1 MQPSFFDQDRV
12 LSKLDKLTDPL
23 LKIDEIVNW
32 EGFRLTLEAIRPQ
45 YDKQKGGRPPLDV
58 VLMFKMIFLRHY
70 YDLSLKQAEYQV
82 LDRLSFRRFLGLQLE
97 DSVPDTNT
105 VWVYEERLVEA
116 NLIKPLFEDLM
127 LQIENAGYLPRGG
140 QIIDA
145 TIVEA
150 PVRKKHP
157 DDDDKGGKGGKG
169 SKNASSDK
177 APLSPA
183 QERQR
188 NKDAHWTK
196 KHGTSYFGFKDHINV
211 DNKHKLI
218 RCWEVTPANRYDG
231 HLLNDL
237 LDANNSSAD
246 VYADGA
252 YRSAENEQKLS
263 DREFRSQINRPKPK
277 NKAMPKHIGHANQ
290 RKSKTRARVE
300 HVCGGVKQGS
310 TKHFIKCIGL
320 PRATLRVGMKN
331 MAYNIKRFSHLLTH
345 VAPVHRTA

>member
-1 MQPSFFDQDRV
+1 MNMQPSFFDQDRV
-12 LSKLDKLTDPL
+12 LSKLDKLNDPL

-32 EGFRLTLEAIRPQ
+32 EGFRLTLEEIRPQ

-97 DSVPDTNT
+97 DPVPDTNT
-105 VWVYEERLVEA
+105 VWVYEERLVDSK
-116 NLIKPLFEDLM
+116 LIKPLFEDLM

-150 PVRKKHP
+150 PVRKKR
-157 DDDDKGGKGGKG
+157 DDDDNDNGPSG
-169 SKNASSDK
+169 SV
-177 APLSPA
+177 LTPA
-183 QERQR
+183 QKRQR

-196 KHGTSYFGFKDHINV
+196 KHGKSYFGYKDHINV

-218 RCWEVTPANRYDG
+218 RCWEVTPANRHDG

-237 LDANNSSAD
+237 LDARNSSAD
-246 VYADGA
+246 VYADSA
-252 YRSAENEQKLS
+252 YRSVENEQKLL
-263 DREFRSQINRPKPK
+263 DREFRSQINRTKPRHK
-277 NKAMPKHIGHANQ
+277 PMPKHIERGNL
-290 RKSKTRARVE
+290 RKSTVRARVE
-300 HVCGGVKQGS
+300 HVCGGIKQGAA
-310 TKHFIKCIGL
+310 KQFIKSIGL
-320 PRATLRVGMKN
+320 PRATLRVGLKN
-331 MAYNIKRFSHLLTH
+331 MAYNIKRFKHLLRH
-345 VAPVHRTA
+345 VTPMHRTA